1 MGSLLLIILLKMRC
15 FTNFLLLINVVAN
28 EQCNDEQLALDCI
41 DQCIATHDHCRHEC
55 DKNAQCLIECGGALN
70 QCLTYCPC
78 QSGCPSGC
86 VGCQS
91 PFCQAFQCDDPEA
104 NEDYVACQEKG

>member
-1 MGSLLLIILLKMRC
+1 MRG
-15 FTNFLLLINVVAN
+15 FIKFLLLVSVLAKK
-28 EQCNDEQLALDCI
+28 QCNDEQLALDCI
-41 DQCIATHDHCRHEC
+41 DQCTATHDHCHDEC
-55 DKNAQCLIECGGALN
+55 DQDAPCLIECGGALN

-91 PFCQAFQCDDPEA
+91 PFCQAFQCDDLEA
-104 NEDYVACQEKG
+104 NEDYVACQERMRNYNL